1 MISANGSAAK
11 YQAETAL
18 NEAVEEEE
26 EDGDDAPHVNG
37 HVSGELED
45 TGTLAD
51 DEAEVT
57 DIRKEEDQGETKEVV
72 GTPQPV
78 NEESEEKA
86 DEGKEE
92 ENEERPKENAAD
104 DDVTEEQNKV
114 NEEIEVS
121 KSPAPSENKAS
132 LQNGIS
138 DHSSNNEE
146 VIEKDHKRLEGMF

>member
-26 EDGDDAPHVNG
+26 EPGDDAPHVNG

-104 DDVTEEQNKV
+104 DDVRLSKIYHISKMKFFKHDSTKLILYNKPDLTIDPGGTNV
-114 NEEIEVS
+114 
-121 KSPAPSENKAS
+121 
-132 LQNGIS
+132 
-138 DHSSNNEE
+138 
-146 VIEKDHKRLEGMF
+146 

>member
-26 EDGDDAPHVNG
+26 EPGDDAPHVNG
-37 HVSGELED
+37 HVSGDLED

-57 DIRKEEDQGETKEVV
+57 DIRREEEQGETKEVV
-72 GTPQPV
+72 GTPLPV
-78 NEESEEKA
+78 NGEIEEK
-86 DEGKEE
+86 EEEKEE

-114 NEEIEVS
+114 KEEIEVS